1 MSINKTMLNN
11 KTTLS
16 LTKNVALV
24 YSGEDYFSRLEQ
36 IILDAKT
43 EIHIQTYIFDY
54 DATGKKIISALKEAA
69 SRNVKIYILLDGFG
83 SFSFPKEVLKDLK
96 KIGVEIRFFSPF
108 FSANSLYI
116 GRRLH
121 HKVVVSDSKIA
132 LIGGINIAN
141 KYSGTNKV
149 APWLDYAV
157 QLNDE
162 GIGEQLSK
170 LCLDIYLRKRRVNRK
185 RIASILYYHSEVHI
199 SVLQNDWLKRKNEI
213 YRAYLKWITNAK
225 KEIVIVGSYFLPG
238 KRLIKSLKKASL
250 KGVKIKLIL
259 SGISDVP
266 MARRASCHLY
276 SKLLRYNIEIYE
288 WKSSILHGK
297 TAVIDSNWTS
307 IGSFNLNNLSSFA
320 SIEMNV
326 GIESE
331 EFAAIYLLHLQEIMA
346 QSERIKP
353 ESLHLRGKLI
363 TKFLNWVCYWTT
375 RTIEIMVT
383 YLPQKRFKVL
393 Y

>member
-1 MSINKTMLNN
+1 MLNN
-11 KTTLS
+11 KATS
-16 LTKNVALV
+16 SIINNVALV

-121 HKVVVSDSKIA
+121 HKVVVSDSIIA

-149 APWLDYAV
+149 APWLDYAI

-185 RIASILYYHSEVHI
+185 RIASVAYSNSEVAV

-213 YRAYLKWITNAK
+213 YRAYLKSINNAN

-276 SKLLRYNIEIYE
+276 SKLLRYNIDLYE

-326 GIESE
+326 AIESE

-346 QSERIKP
+346 QCERITP
-353 ESLHLRGKLI
+353 ESLHLRGKLT

>member
-1 MSINKTMLNN
+1 MLKNEA
-11 KTTLS
+11 TFS

-24 YSGEDYFSRLEQ
+24 HSGEDYFARLEQ
-36 IILDAKT
+36 IILDAKI

-54 DATGKKIISALKEAA
+54 DTTGKKIISAIKEAA

-83 SFSFPKEVLKDLK
+83 SFSFPKEVLNVLK

-141 KYSGTNKV
+141 KYCGTNKV

-157 QLNDE
+157 QLTDD

-170 LCLDIYLRKRRVNRK
+170 LCLDLYLRTRRVNRK
-185 RIASILYYHSEVHI
+185 RIASILYSNSEVDV

-213 YRAYLKWITNAK
+213 YRAYLKSITNAK

-238 KRLIKSLKKASL
+238 KSLIKSLKKASL

-288 WKSSILHGK
+288 WKSAILHGK

-346 QSERIKP
+346 VCERITP
-353 ESLHLRGKLI
+353 ESLNLKGKLT
-363 TKFLNWVCYWTT
+363 TKFLNWTCYWIT
-375 RTIEIMVT
+375 RTIEIIVT